1 MSDPSETHLRS
12 RESVRRS
19 GAVTEDLPEIRYLN
33 TSALKVVIAAWH
45 RDEFERLEDGYDEC
59 HFMRVLF
66 LDAFAHSPGPRH
78 GAEERRRRVGGCG
91 GAERVGQDGHDL
103 SEQDRDRVLPVAWF
117 IVEKP

>member
-1 MSDPSETHLRS
+1 M
-12 RESVRRS
+12 
-19 GAVTEDLPEIRYLN
+19 TEDLPEIRYLN